1 MAKTA
6 WTYQQYDPRTRTFF
20 PVPEDKDAYKTPGEV
35 TVLGLPDD
43 YDRPIL
49 EMFRRRDARRA
60 RRRVVAYQ

>member
-1 MAKTA
+1 MENSK
-6 WTYQQYDPRTRTFF
+6 WSYQQYDPVTRSCY
-20 PVPEDKDAYKTPGEV
+20 PVPEDKDAYQTPGEV

-43 YDRPIL
+43 YDRPIM